1 MSDTPETIDFSKLF
15 SSARETGNYDA
26 VNELIPYAHFLGFRL
41 EHDKDGGPLFV
52 LPFDPRNIG
61 NVHLPAIHGGV
72 IAGFLENAAIM
83 HLLYAT
89 ESTTMP
95 KPINCNIDYL
105 RSGRPIETYAKC
117 EVTKQG
123 RRIANVSIT
132 AWQDNP
138 DKLIASA
145 RYHFKVTPEI
155 RS

>member
-1 MSDTPETIDFSKLF
+1 MSDSAKAIDFSNLF
-15 SSARETGNYDA
+15 NTARETGDYDA
-26 VNELIPYAHFLGFRL
+26 VNKLIPYAHYLGIRL
-41 EHDKDGGPLFV
+41 DQDEDGSPLFV
-52 LPFDPRNIG
+52 LPFDPKNIG
-61 NVHLPAIHGGV
+61 NVDLPAIHGGV
-72 IAGFLENAAIM
+72 IAGFLENAAVM
-83 HLLYAT
+83 HLLYAMD
-89 ESTTMP
+89 STTMP

-145 RYHFKVTPEI
+145 RYHFKVTPEA
-155 RS
+155 